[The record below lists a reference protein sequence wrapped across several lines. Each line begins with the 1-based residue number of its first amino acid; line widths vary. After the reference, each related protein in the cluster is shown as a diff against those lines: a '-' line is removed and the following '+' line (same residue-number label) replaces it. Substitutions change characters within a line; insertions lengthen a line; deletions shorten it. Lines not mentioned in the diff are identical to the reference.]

1 MNKLIKPDQ
10 HKHNNIILIVPIANF
25 LLPTANIMKF

>member
-25 LLPTANIMKF
+25 LPTANIMKF